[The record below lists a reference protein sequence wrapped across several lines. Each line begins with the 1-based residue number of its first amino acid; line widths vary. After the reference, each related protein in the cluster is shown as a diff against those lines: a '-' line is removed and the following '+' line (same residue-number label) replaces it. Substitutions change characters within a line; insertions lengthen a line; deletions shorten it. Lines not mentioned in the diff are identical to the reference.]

1 VTGDPAMA
9 VVDFAWL
16 KPVAVLGISA
26 VTSLV
31 AFVTYGVDKDAA
43 QRGARRV
50 PENTLHMLALLGG
63 WPGAFAAQQMFR
75 HKTRKVSFQIV
86 FWFTVALNCAAVV
99 LILSTAGERVLSNAF
114 EISSPNKSESRRE
127 TTSELPVVT
136 PAPRRTRTR

>member
-1 VTGDPAMA
+1 MA
-9 VVDFAWL
+9 AAELAWL

-75 HKTRKVSFQIV
+75 HKTRKLSFQIV
-86 FWFTVALNCAAVV
+86 FWFTVALNCTAVV
-99 LILSTAGERVLSNAF
+99 LLLSSASDRSFSNPF
-114 EISSPNKSESRRE
+114 ETGAASPSESRRE

-136 PAPRRTRTR
+136 PGPRRTRTR